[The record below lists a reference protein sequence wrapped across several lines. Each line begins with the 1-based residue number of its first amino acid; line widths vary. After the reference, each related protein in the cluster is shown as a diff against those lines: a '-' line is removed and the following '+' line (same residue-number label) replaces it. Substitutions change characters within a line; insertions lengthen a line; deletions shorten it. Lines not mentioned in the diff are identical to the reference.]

1 VNLSLA
7 GLMEEGGLLYF
18 ISFQNELINIVTIFL
33 ATFVGATMQS
43 KYFLTFQ
50 TIKIIILG
58 LIAFAFSAAG
68 GVLFGKLLNK
78 ITGGKINPLIG
89 AAGVSAVPMT
99 ARVVQIYTKHNI
111 LSTKYYFILTS
122 GS

>member
-1 VNLSLA
+1 
-7 GLMEEGGLLYF
+7 
-18 ISFQNELINIVTIFL
+18 
-33 ATFVGATMQS
+33 
-43 KYFLTFQ
+43 
-50 TIKIIILG
+50 
-58 LIAFAFSAAG
+58 
-68 GVLFGKLLNK
+68 LFGKLLNK

>member
-58 LIAFAFSAAG
+58 LITFAFSAAG